1 MCAMVYGGLDD
12 LSVPNGQDYPDDVA
26 RGTAS

>member
-12 LSVPNGQDYPDDVA
+12 LSFPDGPSYPDDVA
-26 RGTAS
+26 RGMT